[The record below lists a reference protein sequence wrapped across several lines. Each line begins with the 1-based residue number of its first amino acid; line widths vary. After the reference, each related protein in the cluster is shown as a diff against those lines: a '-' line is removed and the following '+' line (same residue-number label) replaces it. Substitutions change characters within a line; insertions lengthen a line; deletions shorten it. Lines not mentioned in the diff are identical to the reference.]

1 MFAGNTYE
9 TLVSYELMEISW
21 FTLMGSEYAIF
32 RMVIL
37 FVPFSVVTFWIY
49 CENWIKS
56 FEITFPIVIGSISVL
71 AALLKWITMSSG
83 KPKSLNVY
91 FFRFKVTHIALLWGA
106 LMALL
111 SKCTENYHF
120 YNIMRAD
127 LISLN
132 TFCWSTHR
140 GNKDKNSGVQWFSK
154 LLDT

>member
-1 MFAGNTYE
+1 
-9 TLVSYELMEISW
+9 
-21 FTLMGSEYAIF
+21 MGSEYAIF
-32 RMVIL
+32 GMVLL

-49 CENWIKS
+49 CENLIKS
-56 FEITFPIVIGSISVL
+56 FEITFPIVTGSISVL

-111 SKCTENYHF
+111 SNCTEKYPF
-120 YNIMRAD
+120 YNIMRAHFKD
-127 LISLN
+127 KSRPH
-132 TFCWSTHR
+132 FR